1 MTGQDPRIIELDPE
15 SAPRTSALIL
25 IVIGALGAC
34 FLLVN
39 VVFTGDDPYYDYG
52 SWNEDPE
59 PSGNAAFYMIPSF
72 VRDAEA
78 KKDEEK
84 ATEEFE
90 AKGKPVKKPGDKR
103 SAADKAAKPG
113 DKPKAPAKAGDSVI
127 PGAAPTDSGG
137 VVIPGAAK

>member
-1 MTGQDPRIIELDPE
+1 MSSQDPRIIELDAE
-15 SAPRTSALIL
+15 SAPRTSAIIL
-25 IVIGALGAC
+25 VVIALMGAG
-34 FLLVN
+34 FVLVN

-59 PSGNAAFYMIPSF
+59 PSGNAPFYMIPSL

-84 ATEEFE
+84 ATEDFE
-90 AKGKPVKKPGDKR
+90 SRGKPIKKPASRQSIFGKP
-103 SAADKAAKPG
+103 SAEPRT
-113 DKPKAPAKAGDSVI
+113 PAKAGDSVV
-127 PGAAPTDSGG
+127 PGAAPTDSGK